1 MVSLLNSINIQ
12 GRDNTNYSQSV
23 SENKREGNTKSIYE
37 AMTALITTPDK
48 RKKTIN
54 KYAS

>member
-48 RKKTIN
+48 CKKTIN